1 MSKKLVTSITHI
13 ANIERALISKMFNCF
28 EAFKIITEKISEDDF
43 TISVHKDIY
52 SYFKKS
58 LNEKH
63 FNDFKNNELDDEQI
77 IFRHFNQVRKIFKI
91 GFISF
96 HAIVKSTSKIS
107 HIEIINN
114 LLEFS
119 RYRKQIIDNSKN
131 KEYIIM
137 QVVDEYG
144 LHEALYSSNILSKV
158 VTSYSFR
165 IANEICIHFDKTFE
179 NYKSFINVDDNEA
192 SASLIDNV
200 NPNYLKKLVLKR
212 NINFT
217 EKINNIFKWADEFNL
232 DNFKIIRQRGVFLET
247 KPLFDFSDSNITYI
261 PDELFEV
268 RRDLFL
274 VSFANNQITTIP
286 RLINLARDCNALLF
300 CNNKIEV
307 LPKELFQLVELE
319 SLYLHNNRL
328 TLIPIEIS
336 KLSNL
341 KTLSISNNDIKEFP
355 IEITQ
360 LKKLESL
367 DIENTLIEKLPVEFL
382 KLENL
387 SAISF
392 DEQHFEFIIQNKYL
406 MKNVNTINLAHSSFN
421 KEDDFIKSLNIQYC
435 EDSKWIDDKDLTYK
449 KCIKLSFEDKIGI

>member
-1 MSKKLVTSITHI
+1 
-13 ANIERALISKMFNCF
+13 
-28 EAFKIITEKISEDDF
+28 
-43 TISVHKDIY
+43 
-52 SYFKKS
+52 
-58 LNEKH
+58 
-63 FNDFKNNELDDEQI
+63 
-77 IFRHFNQVRKIFKI
+77 
-91 GFISF
+91 
-96 HAIVKSTSKIS
+96 
-107 HIEIINN
+107 
-114 LLEFS
+114 
-119 RYRKQIIDNSKN
+119 
-131 KEYIIM
+131 M

-144 LHEALYSSNILSKV
+144 LHEALYSSNILLKV

-307 LPKELFQLVELE
+307 LPKE
-319 SLYLHNNRL
+319 
-328 TLIPIEIS
+328 
-336 KLSNL
+336 
-341 KTLSISNNDIKEFP
+341 
-355 IEITQ
+355 
-360 LKKLESL
+360 
-367 DIENTLIEKLPVEFL
+367 
-382 KLENL
+382 
-387 SAISF
+387 
-392 DEQHFEFIIQNKYL
+392 
-406 MKNVNTINLAHSSFN
+406 
-421 KEDDFIKSLNIQYC
+421 
-435 EDSKWIDDKDLTYK
+435 
-449 KCIKLSFEDKIGI
+449 